1 MEEKHEIHR
10 VGVGVLGEKRIRT
23 GVEKEN
29 QVWCSSGS
37 ERQKEEQSKNERG
50 EERRQ
55 MGGWEYA
62 GKGRW
67 N

>member
-37 ERQKEEQSKNERG
+37 ERQKEE
-50 EERRQ
+50 
-55 MGGWEYA
+55 
-62 GKGRW
+62 
-67 N
+67 